1 MYMRTDIRSSLKRR
15 LPLVLSAVLCVTL
28 IGVCIGAYIQLRRQ
42 LTRSAGDRVLAAGR
56 QVKDMLD
63 GQVWRIRTQGR
74 QLAATPEVAA
84 VLAQTTEASVQQL
97 HQRYFGTGAARES
110 RLRAISILDRHGRL
124 LARADS
130 GGSTFGAHALSFQLE
145 SPTTPEQPLT
155 PGVTPLSVV
164 NGIVEYR
171 ALDPLISGKGDT
183 LGYAVLES
191 VVADTAGARRI
202 NGLIGSGAQLL
213 LGNTSGTLWTDTRHR
228 VTGPSDT
235 LESGRALEYDA
246 GRGARYVGA
255 QFDLS
260 GAPWSVLVQM
270 PYDRAMQP
278 ARSFLITVLGIA
290 LLLFLLGA
298 LAAWLLSRQITEP
311 LTNFSTAAAEFAS
324 GDYGRR
330 ITVNRADEL
339 GSMATAFNEMAAK
352 IEASVREREQHKQS
366 LEAANAELQE
376 SEMRYRQLVELSPD
390 GIVLHRDGIIAFAN
404 AAMATLLGART
415 PKDLVGVPVLDI
427 VAVEHQAA
435 IAARI
440 RRVQQGEE
448 PIRLVEQTLRRLDG
462 SVVQVEAIAMRFFAE
477 GQANVLSI
485 IRDVSS
491 RKALEEQLRQ
501 AQKMEAVG
509 QLAGGVAHDF
519 NNILTIIIA
528 YGHLLR
534 TTRADDEALQH
545 DLREILGAGER
556 AASLTRQL
564 LAFSRRQL
572 LQPSVVDLSQLTHD
586 LEKMLSRLLPENIEL
601 VTNLAEPL
609 GFVSA
614 DSGQIE
620 QVIMNLV
627 VNARDAM
634 PDGGRLVIDTAD
646 VELDAYSPMLPPG
659 SRGGQFVVLSV
670 SDNGQGMDEA
680 TRLKI
685 FDPFFT
691 TKEAGKG
698 TGLGLSTVYGII
710 QQSGGSISTSS
721 ALGVGTTF
729 RVYLPRVYEKP
740 AVHAPKC
747 DLPEISC
754 NETILL
760 VEDDDR
766 VRRAAERVLKSR
778 GYGVIV
784 ATNGVDALDVA
795 GRYAGTIDLA
805 ITDLVMP
812 VMGGRELARELAC
825 VRPDTRILFM
835 SGYTEDAASQAS
847 LLNPGVVFL
856 SKPFTPDALAEKVR
870 ETLSAAATV
879 MM

>member
-1 MYMRTDIRSSLKRR
+1 MRTDIRSSLKRR

-28 IGVCIGAYIQLRRQ
+28 IGVCVGAYIQLRRQ
-42 LTRSAGDRVLAAGR
+42 LTRSAGDRVLAASR

-63 GQVWRIRTQGR
+63 GQVWRIRTEGR

-84 VLAQTTEASVQQL
+84 VLARPTDASVRRL
-97 HQRYFGTGAARES
+97 HLHYFGPGAAAGS
-110 RLRAISILDRHGRL
+110 RLRAISIFDRNGRL
-124 LARADS
+124 LGGADTA
-130 GGSTFGAHALSFQLE
+130 GSSLGAHALAFQLE
-145 SPTTPEQPLT
+145 SPSAQQQPLM
-155 PGVTPLSVV
+155 PGVTPLSEV

-171 ALDPLISGKGDT
+171 TIDPLVSVKGDT
-183 LGYAVLES
+183 LGYAVLQS

-202 NGLIGSGAQLL
+202 NGLIGSGAELL
-213 LGNTSGTLWTDTRHR
+213 LGNSSGTLWTDTRHR
-228 VTGPSDT
+228 VMGPTDKLDSARSVEYSD
-235 LESGRALEYDA
+235 EHGEK
-246 GRGARYVGA
+246 YVGA
-255 QFDLS
+255 QLNLS

-278 ARSFLITVLGIA
+278 ARSFLLTVLGIA
-290 LLLFLLGA
+290 LLLFLVGA
-298 LAAWLLSRQITEP
+298 VAAWLLSRQITEP
-311 LTNFSTAAAEFAS
+311 LSNFTDAATEFAS
-324 GDYGRR
+324 GDYARR
-330 ITVNRADEL
+330 IPVNRTDEL
-339 GSMATAFNEMAAK
+339 GSMAIAFNEMAAK
-352 IEASVREREQHKQS
+352 IQASVCEREQHKRS

-376 SEMRYRQLVELSPD
+376 SELRYRQLVELSPD
-390 GIVLHRDGIIAFAN
+390 GIMLHRDGVIDFAN

-415 PKDLVGVPVLDI
+415 GKDLIGTSLLDLVPAERHEVSS
-427 VAVEHQAA
+427 
-435 IAARI
+435 ARI
-440 RRVQQGEE
+440 RRIQDGDE
-448 PIRLVEQTLRRLDG
+448 RLRQIEQTLRRLDG
-462 SVVQVEAIAMRFFAE
+462 SEIQVETIAMRFIAD
-477 GQANVLSI
+477 GRPNVLSI
-485 IRDVSS
+485 VRDVSS
-491 RKALEEQLRQ
+491 RKRLEEQLRQ

-534 TTRADDEALQH
+534 TTRASDEALQH
-545 DLREILGAGER
+545 DLGEILGAGER
-556 AASLTRQL
+556 AAALTRQL

-572 LQPSVVDLSQLTHD
+572 LQPSVVDLSQLTRD

-601 VTNLAEPL
+601 VTNLAKPL
-609 GFVSA
+609 GFVNA

-634 PDGGRLVIDTAD
+634 PDGGRLVIETAD
-646 VELDAYSPMLPPG
+646 VELEAYSPVLPSG
-659 SRGGQFVVLSV
+659 SHGGEFVMLSV
-670 SDNGQGMDEA
+670 SDNGHGMDEA

-710 QQSGGSISTSS
+710 QQSGGSISTTS
-721 ALGVGTTF
+721 AIDVGTTF
-729 RVYLPRVYEKP
+729 RVFLPRVYATP
-740 AVHAPKC
+740 AVQAPKR
-747 DLPEISC
+747 DRPEISC
-754 NETILL
+754 SETILL
-760 VEDDDR
+760 VEDDER
-766 VRRAAERVLKSR
+766 VRRAAERVLRSR
-778 GYGVIV
+778 GYTVIV
-784 ATNGVDALDVA
+784 ATNGVHALDVA
-795 GRYAGTIDLA
+795 GQYAGTIDLA

-825 VRPDTRILFM
+825 VRPDTKILCM

-870 ETLSAAATV
+870 ETLSAGVTV
-879 MM
+879 MV

>member
-1 MYMRTDIRSSLKRR
+1 M
-15 LPLVLSAVLCVTL
+15 TL
-28 IGVCIGAYIQLRRQ
+28 IGVCVGAYIQLRRQ
-42 LTRSAGDRVLAAGR
+42 LTTGAGDRVLAASR
-56 QVKDMLD
+56 QVADMLN
-63 GQVWRIRTQGR
+63 GQVWRIRTEGR
-74 QLAATPEVAA
+74 QIAATPEVAA
-84 VLAQTTEASVQQL
+84 VLAGPSEASAGRL
-97 HQRYFGTGAARES
+97 HQRYFGRGAVGES
-110 RLRAISILDRHGRL
+110 RLRAISILDRHGRV
-124 LARADS
+124 LARADTA
-130 GGSTFGAHALSFQLE
+130 GSSVGARALAFQLE
-145 SPTTPEQPLT
+145 SQSTPEEPLR
-155 PGVTPLSVV
+155 PGVSPLSQV

-171 ALDPLISGKGDT
+171 AIDPLISAKGDT
-183 LGYAVLES
+183 LGYAVLQS

-228 VTGPSDT
+228 VTGPSAR
-235 LESGRALEYDA
+235 LQSARALEYDDA
-246 GRGARYVGA
+246 HGQKYVAA
-255 QFDLS
+255 QLELS

-278 ARSFLITVLGIA
+278 ARSFLLTVLGIA

-298 LAAWLLSRQITEP
+298 IAAWLLSRQITKP
-311 LTNFSTAAAEFAS
+311 LSNFTAAATEFAS
-324 GDYGRR
+324 GNYGRR
-330 ITVNRADEL
+330 IAVDRADEL
-339 GSMATAFNEMAAK
+339 GSMAIAFNEMAAK
-352 IEASVREREQHKQS
+352 IQASVCEREQDKRS
-366 LEAANAELQE
+366 LQAANAELQN
-376 SEMRYRQLVELSPD
+376 SEMRYRELVELSPD
-390 GIVLHRDGIIAFAN
+390 GIMLHRDGIIDFAN
-404 AAMATLLGART
+404 RAMANLVGART
-415 PKDLVGVPVLDI
+415 GRDLVGRPVLD
-427 VAVEHQAA
+427 VVPAERQEAS
-435 IAARI
+435 AARI
-440 RRVQQGEE
+440 RRIQSGEE
-448 PIRLVEQTLRRLDG
+448 PLRPVEQTLRRLDG
-462 SVVQVEAIAMRFFAE
+462 SAIEVETIAMRFFAD
-477 GQANVLSI
+477 GRPNVLSI
-485 IRDVSS
+485 VRDVST
-491 RKALEEQLRQ
+491 RKALEEQLRH

-509 QLAGGVAHDF
+509 QLAGGIAHDF

-534 TTRADDEALQH
+534 TTRPDDEPLQH

-556 AASLTRQL
+556 AAALTRQL

-572 LQPSVVDLSQLTHD
+572 LQPSVVDLSKLTHD
-586 LEKMLSRLLPENIEL
+586 LERMLSRLLPENIEL
-601 VTNLAEPL
+601 VTNLAKPL

-646 VELDAYSPMLPPG
+646 VELDDYSPMLPRG

-670 SDNGQGMDEA
+670 SDTGHGMDEA
-680 TRLKI
+680 TRRKI

-710 QQSGGSISTSS
+710 QQSGGSISVSS
-721 ALGVGTTF
+721 AVGVGTTF
-729 RVYLPRVYEKP
+729 RVYLPRVYSQP
-740 AVHAPKC
+740 AVQTVKC

-766 VRRAAERVLKSR
+766 VRRAAERVLRSR
-778 GYGVIV
+778 GYTVMV

-795 GRYAGTIDLA
+795 SRFAGTIDLA

-812 VMGGRELARELAC
+812 VMGGRELARELAS

-856 SKPFTPDALAEKVR
+856 SKPFTPDALSEKVR
-870 ETLSAAATV
+870 ETLSAATAAMV
-879 MM
+879 

>member
-1 MYMRTDIRSSLKRR
+1 MRTDIRSSLKRR
-15 LPLVLSAVLCVTL
+15 LPIVLSAVLCVTL
-28 IGVCIGAYIQLRRQ
+28 IGVCVGAYIQLRRQ
-42 LTRSAGDRVLAAGR
+42 LTSSAGDRVLAASR

-84 VLAQTTEASVQQL
+84 VLARPSEASVQRL
-97 HQRYFGTGAARES
+97 HQRYFGIDAPRES
-110 RLRAISILDRHGRL
+110 RLRAISILDRSGRV
-124 LARADS
+124 LARADTA
-130 GGSTFGAHALSFQLE
+130 GGSLGDRALAFQSE
-145 SPTTPEQPLT
+145 SPSTPEQPLT
-155 PGVTPLSVV
+155 PGVTPLSLV

-171 ALDPLISGKGDT
+171 SVDPLISAKGDT
-183 LGYAVLES
+183 LGYAVLQS
-191 VVADTAGARRI
+191 VVADSAGARRI
-202 NGLIGSGAQLL
+202 NGLIGSGARLL

-228 VTGPSDT
+228 VMGPSDR
-235 LESGRALEYDA
+235 LESARALEYADDH
-246 GRGARYVGA
+246 GRRYVGA
-255 QFDLS
+255 QLDLS

-270 PYDRAMQP
+270 PYDRALQP
-278 ARSFLITVLGIA
+278 ARSFLFTVLGIA
-290 LLLFLLGA
+290 FLLFLLGA
-298 LAAWLLSRQITEP
+298 IAAWLLSRQITDP
-311 LTNFSTAAAEFAS
+311 LSNFTAAATEFAS

-330 ITVNRADEL
+330 IPVNRTDEL
-339 GSMATAFNEMAAK
+339 GSMAIAFNEMAAK
-352 IEASVREREQHKQS
+352 IQASVCEREQHKRS

-376 SEMRYRQLVELSPD
+376 SELRYRQLVELSPD
-390 GIVLHRDGIIAFAN
+390 GIMLHRDGVIDFAN
-404 AAMATLLGART
+404 AAMATLIGART
-415 PKDLVGVPVLDI
+415 GRDLIGTSLLDLVPTERHE
-427 VAVEHQAA
+427 AS
-435 IAARI
+435 AARI
-440 RRVQQGEE
+440 GRIQSGEE
-448 PIRLVEQTLRRLDG
+448 RLRQVEQTLRRLDG
-462 SVVQVEAIAMRFFAE
+462 SEIQVETIAMRFFAD
-477 GQANVLSI
+477 GQPNVLSI
-485 IRDVSS
+485 VRDVSS
-491 RKALEEQLRQ
+491 RKALEEQLRH

-509 QLAGGVAHDF
+509 QLAGGIAHDF

-534 TTRADDEALQH
+534 TTRADDEPLQH

-556 AASLTRQL
+556 AAALTRQL

-572 LQPSVVDLSQLTHD
+572 LQPSVVDLSKLTHD

-601 VTNLAEPL
+601 VTNLAKPL

-634 PDGGRLVIDTAD
+634 PDGGRLVIETAD
-646 VELDAYSPMLPPG
+646 VELDDFSPMVPRG
-659 SRGGQFVVLSV
+659 SRGGQFVMLSV
-670 SDNGQGMDEA
+670 SDNGHGMDER

-710 QQSGGSISTSS
+710 QQSGGTISVGS
-721 ALGVGTTF
+721 AVDAGTTF
-729 RVYLPRVYEKP
+729 RVYLPRVYEQP
-740 AVHAPKC
+740 AVHPAKC

-766 VRRAAERVLKSR
+766 VRRAAERVLRSR
-778 GYGVIV
+778 GYTVMV
-784 ATNGVDALDVA
+784 ATNGADALEVA
-795 GRYAGTIDLA
+795 SRYAGTIDLT

-812 VMGGRELARELAC
+812 VMGGRELARELAS
-825 VRPDTRILFM
+825 VWPDTKILFM

-856 SKPFTPDALAEKVR
+856 SKPFTPDALSEKVR
-870 ETLSAAATV
+870 ETLSATAAV
-879 MM
+879 MV